1 MRNPRSS
8 ANPDTCFSENI
19 FLSVENSIH
28 LCQPIKTSNMN
39 TYKIK
44 ENLFLKGDKVISY
57 DTHVATVKGNQLI
70 EKGKYSRTTGKHIAL
85 VARLLGLE
93 LVGSKASMKNTFDKY
108 EYGVKC
114 TVGDNYISWK
124 TTKKIFDCMR
134 ECKDYLV
141 ALAIL
146 KSDIP
151 KKDWELLDDTNKI
164 NPDIAKGASALR
176 TFGVFSE
183 EKTFV

>member
-1 MRNPRSS
+1 
-8 ANPDTCFSENI
+8 
-19 FLSVENSIH
+19 
-28 LCQPIKTSNMN
+28 MN

-93 LVGSKASMKNTFDKY
+93 LVSSKASMKHTFDKY

-114 TVGDNYISWK
+114 TVRDSISWK
-124 TTKKIFDCMR
+124 TTKKIFEILKDGN
-134 ECKDYLV
+134 DYLV

-164 NPDIAKGASALR
+164 NYDIAKGASALR

>member
-1 MRNPRSS
+1 
-8 ANPDTCFSENI
+8 
-19 FLSVENSIH
+19 
-28 LCQPIKTSNMN
+28 MN

-114 TVGDNYISWK
+114 ICIVGDNYISLK

-164 NPDIAKGASALR
+164 NHNLAKGASALR

>member
-1 MRNPRSS
+1 
-8 ANPDTCFSENI
+8 
-19 FLSVENSIH
+19 
-28 LCQPIKTSNMN
+28 MN

-57 DTHVATVKGNQLI
+57 DTHVATVKGKQLI
-70 EKGKYSRTTGKHIAL
+70 EKGKYSRTTGKHVAL

-93 LVGSKASMKNTFDKY
+93 LVNSKASMKHTFDKY

-114 TVGDNYISWK
+114 TVGQYYISWK
-124 TTKKIFDCMR
+124 TTRKIF
-134 ECKDYLV
+134 ECISEGNDYLV

-146 KSDIP
+146 KSEIP

-164 NPDIAKGASALR
+164 NHDLAKGASSLR

-183 EKTFV
+183 EKSFV